1 MGFIPLGVSWMRASM
16 SVTGKEIVMGTSMT
30 DTYFRYMMLTDTLS
44 LISSIFIVLSSV
56 LYIAGGFLGG
66 T

>member
-1 MGFIPLGVSWMRASM
+1 MRASM